1 MVDIFYTFEQTD
13 TEQFIKQI
21 LHKYYNIPNAE
32 ICKSING
39 KPYIKGDKVFF
50 NATHSK
56 GLLALAVGKRQV
68 GLDCECLDGQ
78 GAPCRTFQIFRAGKA
93 RDPLHGRFLRALD
106 RARGVYQISR
116 LNARLRLA
124 ARGILQRKDPL
135 LRQFAGTSRS
145 LL

>member
-68 GLDCECLDGQ
+68 GLDCECLD
-78 GAPCRTFQIFRAGKA
+78 
-93 RDPLHGRFLRALD
+93 ALD

>member
-56 GLLALAVGKRQV
+56 GLLALAVGKHQV
-68 GLDCECLDGQ
+68 GLDCECLDG
-78 GAPCRTFQIFRAGKA
+78 KA
-93 RDPLHGRFLRALD
+93 RLPYFPNFPSGKSARSIARAIFTSTGP
-106 RARGVYQISR
+106 RARRIS
-116 LNARLRLA
+116 NISA
-124 ARGILQRKDPL
+124 
-135 LRQFAGTSRS
+135 
-145 LL
+145 